1 MAEKSTL
8 ARPYAMAVFAQA
20 RDENDLPGWS
30 DMLAF
35 LDRVVTDPTMAG
47 IIADPRVERSRLV
60 SLALDVGEGTLSET
74 GKNFVRV
81 LVENRRLDLVPEI
94 RLLYEAERAD
104 FERRSRVEVR
114 TAFELDEQ
122 YQQIIREAV
131 AKRTGRDV
139 DFDITVDDTL
149 IGGVVIRVGDTV
161 IDASLRGRLDQLAL
175 QLG

>member
-1 MAEKSTL
+1 
-8 ARPYAMAVFAQA
+8 MAVFAQA
-20 RDENDLPGWS
+20 REENDLPAWS

-35 LDRVVTDPTMAG
+35 LDRGVTDPTMAG
-47 IIADPRVERSRLV
+47 IIADPRVERGRLA
-60 SLALDVGEGTLSET
+60 SLMLDVGEGVLSNT

-81 LVENRRLDLVPEI
+81 LIENHRLALVPEI
-94 RLLYEAERAD
+94 RQLYEVERAD
-104 FERRSRVEVR
+104 YEGSSRVEVR
-114 TAFELDEQ
+114 SAFELDDQ
-122 YQQIIREAV
+122 YQKVIRDAV

-149 IGGVVIRVGDTV
+149 IGGVVIKVGDTV